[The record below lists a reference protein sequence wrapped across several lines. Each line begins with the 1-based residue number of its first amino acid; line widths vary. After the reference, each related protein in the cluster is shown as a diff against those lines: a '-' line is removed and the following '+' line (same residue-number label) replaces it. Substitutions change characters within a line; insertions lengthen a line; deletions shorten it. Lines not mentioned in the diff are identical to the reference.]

1 MTAPETFT
9 VGQDAT
15 AKTAA
20 DHTMRWHFTVTA
32 RTARTARYVT
42 LQADDGT
49 SHRVAIRT
57 DPAGNEW
64 AMPFGRYALAPVARP
79 TNP

>member
-9 VGQDAT
+9 VGQAAT

-32 RTARTARYVT
+32 RTARYVT

-49 SHRVAIRT
+49 SHRVAIRI

-64 AMPFGRYALAPVARP
+64 AMPFGRYALAPIARP